1 MPKAEK
7 TDIDRRP
14 LHVRVLADLRRQI
27 LSGERAPGTN
37 LPTTAELRER
47 YKASNATIQKAVTML
62 KDEGLLIGRPGSSVQ
77 VREHRRWT
85 IRPAA
90 SSQPAEAGQR
100 YRWLAEAERQ
110 GRRAQSR
117 LLSVGEVVPP
127 VDVRTALGLDK
138 DGVAVLRA
146 QLLIL
151 DDEPAELV
159 KTYYPVEIA
168 RGTALVEQRKIKGG
182 TPTLLAEMGYL
193 PRRTVDRVTAE
204 EPTQEEFEALELP
217 SPLPVLHTFRIV
229 YSDGDRPIEVT
240 TMAKAGHLY
249 EVQYE
254 F

>member
-1 MPKAEK
+1 MPKAADEAVDK
-7 TDIDRRP
+7 RP
-14 LHVRVLADLRRQI
+14 LHERIATDLRRRI
-27 LSGERAPGTN
+27 LAGDLAPGDD
-37 LPTTAELRER
+37 LPTTKEL
-47 YKASNATIQKAVTML
+47 KDQFDASNATIQKAMAML
-62 KDEGLLIGRPGSSVQ
+62 KAEGLVVGRPGSSVK

-85 IRPAA
+85 VHPAA
-90 SSQPAEAGQR
+90 SSAPAEPGQR

-127 VDVRTALGLDK
+127 VDVRTALGLDEE
-138 DGVAVLRA
+138 GVAVLRA

-159 KTYYPVEIA
+159 KNYYPVELA
-168 RGTALVEQRKIKGG
+168 RGTALAESRRIKGG
-182 TPTLLAEMGYL
+182 SPTLLAEMGHL

>member
-1 MPKAEK
+1 MPKAVEEALDK
-7 TDIDRRP
+7 RP
-14 LHVRVLADLRRQI
+14 LHERIATDLRRQI
-27 LSGERAPGTN
+27 LAGDRAPGSN
-37 LPTTAELRER
+37 LPTTKEL
-47 YKASNATIQKAVTML
+47 KDQFDASNATIQKALGML
-62 KDEGLLIGRPGSSVQ
+62 KAEGLVVGRPGASVQ

-90 SSQPAEAGQR
+90 SSSPAEPGER

-127 VDVRTALGLDK
+127 IDVRAALGLAD

-146 QLLIL
+146 QLLTL

-159 KTYYPVEIA
+159 KNYYPVELA
-168 RGTALVEQRKIKGG
+168 RGTALTESRKIKGG
-182 TPTLLAEMGYL
+182 SPTLLADMGYP

-204 EPTQEEFEALELP
+204 EPTHEEFEALELP

>member
-1 MPKAEK
+1 MPK
-7 TDIDRRP
+7 TDKESIDQRP
-14 LHVRVLADLRRQI
+14 LHERIATDLRRQI
-27 LSGERAPGTN
+27 LAGERVPGSS
-37 LPTTAELRER
+37 LPTTSDLKAQF
-47 YKASNATIQKAVTML
+47 KASNATIQKALGML
-62 KDEGLLIGRPGSSVQ
+62 KAEGLVVGRPGSAVR

-90 SSQPAEAGQR
+90 SSSPAEPGQR

-110 GRRAQSR
+110 GRRAQIR
-117 LLSVGEVVPP
+117 LLQVGEVRPP
-127 VDVRTALGLDK
+127 VDVRTALGLGEE
-138 DGVAVLRA
+138 GVAVLRA
-146 QLLIL
+146 QLLTL
-151 DDEPAELV
+151 DDEPAELA
-159 KTYYPVEIA
+159 KNYYPVELA
-168 RGTALVEQRKIKGG
+168 RGTALAEHRKIKGG
-182 TPTLLAEMGYL
+182 SPTLLAEMGYP

-204 EPTQEEFEALELP
+204 EATQEEFEALEMP